1 MHVLFSTAGE
11 SSPAHRLIAKLTPT
25 DETVQVITLTKI
37 TWAKVVTLRLYDRK
51 NSILSFREVE
61 VYNGQ
66 LVGNISVKQIKNKTK
81 QGHWIKNA

>member
-1 MHVLFSTAGE
+1 MYVLFSTSGE
-11 SSPAHRLIAKLTPT
+11 SNPAHRLIAKLKPT

-66 LVGNISVKQIKNKTK
+66 LIGNTVEPR
-81 QGHWIKNA
+81 